1 MAIQWY
7 PGHMTS
13 ARKKAAETMEFIDV
27 VIEVLDAR
35 LPAAS
40 HNPLIDEMRLFR
52 QRPNLKILNKAD
64 LADPKMTQA
73 WLNYFNAQP
82 NTKAVALSCKKPG
95 DAKKIPSL
103 CKQLA
108 SHRGTHLKPL
118 RMMIMGIPNVGK
130 STLMNA
136 LLNRR
141 VAKVGDEPAVTKNQQ
156 RFELDPTMYIIDTPG
171 MMWPRIEFESD
182 GFMLAASHAIGR
194 NAVIDEDVATFLGDN
209 LLIKYSNLLNTR
221 YKLDAMKLDVNAM
234 DGVDLLEAIAKRRS
248 YKQRDG
254 YWDLERTSM
263 VFLTDYRHGTIGRI
277 SLETPTSRQ
286 AMIEAIQAKKAPVK
300 KSETETSE
308 SKKTEAD
315 EAKADAPQNKPENPK
330 I

>member
-40 HNPLIDEMRLFR
+40 HNPMIDEMRLFR

-64 LADPKMTQA
+64 LADPQATQA
-73 WLNYFNAQP
+73 WLNHFNAQP

-95 DAKKIPSL
+95 DAKKIPGL

-108 SHRGTHLKPL
+108 PHRGTHIKPL

-141 VAKVGDEPAVTKNQQ
+141 VAKVGDEPAVTKSQQ
-156 RFELDPTMYIIDTPG
+156 RFDLDATMNITDTPG
-171 MMWPRIEFESD
+171 MMWPKIAHDSD

-194 NAVIDEDVATFLGDN
+194 NAVIDEDVAVFLGNN
-209 LLIKYSNLLNTR
+209 LLATYPDLLNAR
-221 YKLDAMKLDVNAM
+221 YQLDAMKLNVQAM
-234 DGVDLLEAIAKRRS
+234 DGVDLLEAIAKRRA
-248 YKQRDG
+248 YKRRDG
-254 YWDLERTSM
+254 VWDLERTAM
-263 VFLTDYRHGTIGRI
+263 VFLTDYRHGSIGRI
-277 SLETPTSRQ
+277 SLETPSSRQ
-286 AMIEAIQAKKAPVK
+286 ALLEKEPLIKSVSEAL
-300 KSETETSE
+300 SEPNADSE
-308 SKKTEAD
+308 
-315 EAKADAPQNKPENPK
+315 